1 MFPIIMEKR
10 YDEISTNILRLLI
23 KFSEHIMS
31 IEENINKLLMNNEF
45 NKNTDFLNFVKHF
58 GLGRFYH
65 FRCQGYMECLVFTKC
80 YSPMSLSYWLN
91 RLVYPAAE
99 HFREALSYLDKVK
112 AIPELAGNDDF
123 RKLLTKIDEFKK
135 VSMQIMQAIKLYNL

>member
-31 IEENINKLLMNNEF
+31 IKESINKLLMNNKF

-58 GLGRFYH
+58 CYILNNVT
-65 FRCQGYMECLVFTKC
+65 LVRKK
-80 YSPMSLSYWLN
+80 SGELN
-91 RLVYPAAE
+91 P
-99 HFREALSYLDKVK
+99 
-112 AIPELAGNDDF
+112 PDF
-123 RKLLTKIDEFKK
+123 R
-135 VSMQIMQAIKLYNL
+135 Y